1 MDIALDKQFSCQ
13 KLYRPQMPGN
23 PGKSQEGDENYAVF
37 ADEKAITCPK
47 MGQVTTQAPIR
58 RANPPCRYTV
68 VA

>member
-1 MDIALDKQFSCQ
+1 
-13 KLYRPQMPGN
+13 MPGN
-23 PGKSQEGDENYAVF
+23 PGKSQEGDEKYAVF
-37 ADEKAITCPK
+37 AGEKAITCPK